1 MRILVANE
9 LRSYRE
15 AFAKVFHKISPHI
28 EARAIEPQN
37 LEREALRARPDLVV
51 LDRITPAVEAATRF
65 WIEHNTDGG
74 AVAASTNVPGAS
86 LPADNVELADLLSV
100 IDRLRELPADA
111 HHANGRAQ
119 TGRGR
124 THPHEAEGGEP

>member
-15 AFAKVFHKISPHI
+15 AFARVFHELSPHI

-37 LEREALRARPDLVV
+37 LEREALRVRPDLVV
-51 LDRITPAVEAATRF
+51 LDRIT
-65 WIEHNTDGG
+65 
-74 AVAASTNVPGAS
+74 STNVPGAS

-100 IDRLRELPADA
+100 IDRLQELPADA
-111 HHANGRAQ
+111 HRANGWAQ

-124 THPHEAEGGEP
+124 GGEP